1 MWRDANGNGKVE
13 AGETMSLAGAGI
25 ASLGLAGTAVDGT
38 YQFGEVAILNTG
50 TYTRADGTT
59 RGFADA
65 ALTYFSA
72 AWSPTGAPGQGQGEG
87 QGQPGVFPR
96 LSRRQ
101 QILDDLAGGR
111 ILDDLVPSAP
121 RRPQVMPYE
130 RIAFADLEQAAPA
143 AAPDA
148 DLARKLAL
156 LRQDLGAFGAARGEG
171 LDKRLMAEPGAFDW
185 YA

>member
-1 MWRDANGNGKVE
+1 MLE
-13 AGETMSLAGAGI
+13 
-25 ASLGLAGTAVDGT
+25 
-38 YQFGEVAILNTG
+38 
-50 TYTRADGTT
+50 
-59 RGFADA
+59 
-65 ALTYFSA
+65 
-72 AWSPTGAPGQGQGEG
+72 
-87 QGQPGVFPR
+87 
-96 LSRRQ
+96 
-101 QILDDLAGGR
+101 DLHGGR

-130 RIAFADLEQAAPA
+130 RIAFADLAQDAPA

-148 DLARKLAL
+148 ELARKLAL